1 MKNQEIL
8 ELCNPS
14 GGTPQGLF
22 WCKCLIFRA
31 KNPFEDFQK
40 IVETTIPYDIDCM
53 FNISDDVA
61 AHATNPNKPMQ
72 QLWKVFDKI
81 RAKGMKLNFKK
92 CEFGKSSINYMRHI
106 LSSEW
111 LFPES
116 EKVNLIFH
124 LKRPSNTSEV
134 CSCLG
139 LVTYCSKFIPNFTAI
154 TEPLRWLPHQKVC
167 FIWNGEL
174 KSTLSKIKT
183 FFSKAPVLLYF
194 HLAFKTR
201 IVADTS
207 KQGLGAVLLQKN
219 PANSFF

>member
-1 MKNQEIL
+1 MTLTVCSTLVRMLLLTQQIQIN
-8 ELCNPS
+8 LCNS
-14 GGTPQGLF
+14 
-22 WCKCLIFRA
+22 
-31 KNPFEDFQK
+31 FEKFLTRYERK
-40 IVETTIPYDIDCM
+40 TWNLT
-53 FNISDDVA
+53 
-61 AHATNPNKPMQ
+61 
-72 QLWKVFDKI
+72 L
-81 RAKGMKLNFKK
+81 
-92 CEFGKSSINYMRHI
+92 KSVNLVNLLMRHI

-124 LKRPSNTSEV
+124 IKRPSNTSEV